1 MAGPRR
7 VSGVLYD
14 GQEADTARH
23 TQDGAQEE
31 RADGVARAD
40 KARRPHR
47 HVLVSQVARMGDCT
61 AAGQ

>member
-1 MAGPRR
+1 MAGPLR
-7 VSGVLYD
+7 VSGVIYD
-14 GQEADTARH
+14 GQEADTARY

-47 HVLVSQVARMGDCT
+47 YVSVSQVARVGNRR
-61 AAGQ
+61 AAWG